1 MSAQYAIRLM
11 DKGIRPWEVGLLEIW
26 QLYALCD
33 YFDEQPRGD
42 HG

>member
-1 MSAQYAIRLM
+1 MKAAYLLWFM
-11 DKGIRPWEVGLLEIW
+11 DKGIRPWEIGLLTIW